1 MDQNHARRIADELD
15 LNIWQVEAA
24 GRLIEDGAT
33 VPFIARYR
41 KEATGTLDEVAVT
54 AVRDR
59 SAQLLELDKRREAI
73 LGSLTERGLL
83 TDELKAGIRGAE
95 TLSAL
100 EDLYLPFR
108 PKRRTR
114 GTAAREKGLEPLATR
129 LLEQD
134 PSLDPE
140 AEAGAYVDAEKGVTS
155 TGEALAGARDIVAEW
170 VNESP
175 EARERMRRLFFEEGV
190 FLVRVVP
197 GMEEQGA
204 KYRDYFDLEE
214 PVAGAP
220 SHRVLAMRRGAR
232 EGILDLRVAPPE
244 ERALS
249 ILEEMFVRGEG
260 PASRQ
265 VCEAVQD
272 GYRRLLSH
280 AMETEA
286 RVESKKRADEAAIRV
301 FAGNLRELL
310 LSPPLGAKRV
320 LAVDP
325 GIRTGCK
332 AACLDRQGGLLAV
345 ETVYL
350 FGSAARKAEAAD
362 VLTGLCRRHEVEAV
376 AVGNGTG
383 GRETEAFVR
392 GLDLPGAPPVLL
404 VNESG
409 ASIYSASEA
418 ARREF
423 PDLDLTYRGAVSI
436 GRRLMDPL
444 AELVKIDP
452 KSIGVGQYQHDVN
465 QAALKR
471 SLDDVVVSCVNAVGV
486 EVNTASEQLLS
497 YVSGLGPQLAANIVA
512 HRAENG
518 RFRSRKQLKEVSRLG
533 PKAFEQAAGF
543 LRVRDAEDPL
553 DGSAVHPESYG
564 VVEAMA
570 RDLDCSVRDLMER
583 EELRKRIR
591 LETYVTGNVGLP
603 TLTDILEEL
612 AKPGRD
618 PRDKLETV
626 AFAEGIHEI
635 GDLVAG
641 MTLPGVV
648 TNVTA
653 FGAFVD
659 VGVHQDGLVHVSELA
674 DRFVKDPAELVRV
687 NQRVTVRVL
696 DVDLDR
702 NRISL
707 SMRSGERKR
716 PPKGGGSSGGRRP
729 APKPK
734 GGRPAKKESR
744 KPGAFNNP
752 FAELLGKEE

>member
-1 MDQNHARRIADELD
+1 L
-15 LNIWQVEAA
+15 AA
-24 GRLIEDGAT
+24 
-33 VPFIARYR
+33 
-41 KEATGTLDEVAVT
+41 
-54 AVRDR
+54 
-59 SAQLLELDKRREAI
+59 LL
-73 LGSLTERGLL
+73 
-83 TDELKAGIRGAE
+83 
-95 TLSAL
+95 
-100 EDLYLPFR
+100 F
-108 PKRRTR
+108 
-114 GTAAREKGLEPLATR
+114 
-129 LLEQD
+129 EQD

-140 AEAGAYVDAEKGVTS
+140 AEAERYVDPEKEVAS
-155 TGEALAGARDIVAEW
+155 TAEALAGARDIVAEW

-175 EARERMRRLFFEEGV
+175 EARERMRKLFAAEGLFCV
-190 FLVRVVP
+190 KVVP

-214 PVAGAP
+214 PVAKAP
-220 SHRVLAMRRGAR
+220 SHRILAMRRGAR
-232 EGILDLRVAPPE
+232 EGILDLRVTPPE

-265 VCEAVQD
+265 VLEAVQD

-280 AMETEA
+280 AMETET
-286 RVESKKRADEAAIRV
+286 RVETKKQADDAAIRV

-310 LSPPLGAKRV
+310 LSPPLGPKRV

-332 AACLDRQGGLLAV
+332 AACLDRQGALLAV

-350 FGSAARKAEAAD
+350 FGSEARKVEAAD
-362 VLTGLCRRHEVEAV
+362 LLTGLCRRHEVEAV

-383 GRETEAFVR
+383 GRETEAFIR
-392 GLDLPGAPPVLL
+392 GLDLPDSPPVVL

-497 YVSGLGPQLAANIVA
+497 YVSGLGPQLAANIVI
-512 HRAENG
+512 RRGEKG

-543 LRVRDAEDPL
+543 LRIRDGENPL
-553 DGSAVHPESYG
+553 DGSAVHPESYS

-570 RDLDCSVRDLMER
+570 RDLDCSVRDLMKR
-583 EELRKRIR
+583 EDLRKRIR
-591 LETYVTGNVGLP
+591 PADYVSESVGLP

-618 PRDKLETV
+618 PREKLEAV
-626 AFAEGIHEI
+626 AFAEGIREI
-635 GDLVAG
+635 GDLAAG

-696 DVDLDR
+696 DVDLNR

-707 SMRSGERKR
+707 SMRSGGVRKKPVKQSGSGKKPALKPKEGR
-716 PPKGGGSSGGRRP
+716 PQKKKDRRP
-729 APKPK
+729 
-734 GGRPAKKESR
+734 GG
-744 KPGAFNNP
+744 FNNP
-752 FAELLGKEE
+752 FADLLSEKE

>member
-1 MDQNHARRIADELD
+1 MDQNHASRIAGELE
-15 LNIWQVEAA
+15 LKPWQVEAVV
-24 GRLIEDGAT
+24 RLIEDGAT

-54 AVRDR
+54 AIRDR
-59 SAQLLELDKRREAI
+59 SAQLRELDKRRQAV

-83 TDELKAGIRGAE
+83 TDELKAAIEGAE

-114 GTAAREKGLEPLATR
+114 GTAAKEKGLEPLATL

-134 PSLDPE
+134 PSFDPE
-140 AEAGAYVDAEKGVTS
+140 AEASAYVDPEKGVAS
-155 TGEALAGARDIVAEW
+155 TVEALAGARDILSEW

-175 EARERMRRLFFEEGV
+175 EARERMRRLFAAEGV
-190 FLVRVVP
+190 FLVKVVP

-214 PVAGAP
+214 PVAEAP

-249 ILEEMFVRGEG
+249 VLEEMFVHGEG

-265 VCEAVQD
+265 VLQAVQD

-280 AMETEA
+280 AMETET
-286 RVESKKRADEAAIRV
+286 RVETKKQADEAAIRV

-310 LSPPLGAKRV
+310 LSPPLGPKRV

-332 AACLDRQGGLLAV
+332 AASLDRQGGLLAV

-383 GRETEAFVR
+383 GRETEAFIR
-392 GLDLPGAPPVLL
+392 GLDLPGGPPVVL

-471 SLDDVVVSCVNAVGV
+471 SLEDVVESCVNAVGV
-486 EVNTASEQLLS
+486 EVNTASQELLS
-497 YVSGLGPQLAANIVA
+497 YVSGLGPQLAANVVT

-518 RFRSRKQLKEVSRLG
+518 RFRSRKQFKEVSRLG

-583 EELRKRIR
+583 EDLRKRIR
-591 LETYVTGNVGLP
+591 LEDYVTGTVGLP

-618 PRDKLETV
+618 PREKLETV

-635 GDLVAG
+635 GDLAAG

-687 NQRVTVRVL
+687 NQRVSVRVL

-707 SMRSGERKR
+707 SMRSGEGRR
-716 PPKGGGSSGGRRP
+716 PPKESGSKRKP
-729 APKPK
+729 NPKP
-734 GGRPAKKESR
+734 GGERPRKKEAR

-752 FAELLGKEE
+752 FAELLGKEK

>member
-1 MDQNHARRIADELD
+1 MDQDHARRIADELD
-15 LNIWQVEAA
+15 LSPWQVEAV

-54 AVRDR
+54 AIRDR
-59 SAQLLELDKRREAI
+59 SARLRELDKRREAI
-73 LGSLTERGLL
+73 LASLTERGLL
-83 TDELKAGIRGAE
+83 TDELKVAIQGVE

-114 GTAAREKGLEPLATR
+114 GSVAREKGLEPLASL

-140 AEAGAYVDAEKGVTS
+140 AEAAACVDAEKGVAS
-155 TGEALAGARDIVAEW
+155 AAEALAGARDILAER

-175 EARERMRRLFFEEGV
+175 EARERMRRLFAAEGV
-190 FLVRVVP
+190 FRVKVVP

-214 PVAGAP
+214 PVTEAP

-244 ERALS
+244 GRALS
-249 ILEEMFVRGEG
+249 ILEEMFVSGEG
-260 PASRQ
+260 RASRQ
-265 VCEAVQD
+265 VREAVQD

-280 AMETEA
+280 AMETET
-286 RVESKKRADEAAIRV
+286 RVETKKQADDAAIRV

-310 LSPPLGAKRV
+310 LSPPLGPVRV

-332 AACLDRQGGLLAV
+332 AVCLDPQGGLLAV

-350 FGSAARKAEAAD
+350 FGSAARKAEAAEG
-362 VLTGLCRRHEVEAV
+362 LTGLCRRHGVEAV

-383 GRETEAFVR
+383 GRETEAFIR
-392 GLDLPGAPPVLL
+392 GLDLPGAPPVVL

-409 ASIYSASEA
+409 ASVYSASEA
-418 ARREF
+418 ARKEF

-518 RFRSRKQLKEVSRLG
+518 RFRSRKQLEEVRRLG

-543 LRVRDAEDPL
+543 LRVRDAGDPL

-564 VVEAMA
+564 VVESMA
-570 RDLDCSVRDLMER
+570 RDLGCTVRDLMER

-591 LETYVTGNVGLP
+591 LENYVTETVGLP

-618 PRDKLETV
+618 PREQLETV

-635 GDLVAG
+635 GDLAAG

-687 NQRVTVRVL
+687 NQRVMVRVL
-696 DVDLDR
+696 DVDLNR
-702 NRISL
+702 HRISL

-716 PPKGGGSSGGRRP
+716 PSKGGGSGRKPASKPGGNRP
-729 APKPK
+729 
-734 GGRPAKKESR
+734 RKKEDR
-744 KPGAFNNP
+744 RPGAFNNP
-752 FAELLGKEE
+752 FAELLGKDE

>member
-15 LNIWQVEAA
+15 LSPWQVEAV

-54 AVRDR
+54 AIRDR
-59 SAQLLELDKRREAI
+59 SARLRELDKRREAI
-73 LGSLTERGLL
+73 LASLTERDLL
-83 TDELKAGIRGAE
+83 TDGLKVAIQGVE

-114 GTAAREKGLEPLATR
+114 GSVAREKGLEPLASL

-140 AEAGAYVDAEKGVTS
+140 AEAAACVDAGKGVAS
-155 TGEALAGARDIVAEW
+155 TAEALAGARDILAER

-175 EARERMRRLFFEEGV
+175 EARERMRRLFAAEGV
-190 FLVRVVP
+190 FRVKVVP

-214 PVAGAP
+214 PVTEAP

-244 ERALS
+244 GRALS
-249 ILEEMFVRGEG
+249 ILEEMFVSGEG

-265 VCEAVQD
+265 VREAVQD

-280 AMETEA
+280 AMETET
-286 RVESKKRADEAAIRV
+286 RVETKKQADDAAIRV

-310 LSPPLGAKRV
+310 LSPPLGPVRV

-332 AACLDRQGGLLAV
+332 AVCLDPQGGLLAV

-350 FGSAARKAEAAD
+350 FGSAARKAEAAEG
-362 VLTGLCRRHEVEAV
+362 LSGLCRRHGVEAV

-383 GRETEAFVR
+383 GRETEAFIR
-392 GLDLPGAPPVLL
+392 GLDLPGAPPVVL

-409 ASIYSASEA
+409 ASVYSASEA
-418 ARREF
+418 ARKEF

-518 RFRSRKQLKEVSRLG
+518 RFRSRKQLEEVRRLG

-543 LRVRDAEDPL
+543 LRVRDAGDPL

-564 VVEAMA
+564 VVESMA
-570 RDLDCSVRDLMER
+570 RDLGCTVRDLMER
-583 EELRKRIR
+583 EELRRRIR
-591 LETYVTGNVGLP
+591 LESYVTETVGLP

-618 PRDKLETV
+618 PREQLETV

-635 GDLVAG
+635 GDLAAG
-641 MTLPGVV
+641 MALPGVV

-659 VGVHQDGLVHVSELA
+659 VGVHHDGLVHVSELA
-674 DRFVKDPAELVRV
+674 DRFVKDPAEEVRV
-687 NQRVTVRVL
+687 NQRVMVRVL
-696 DVDLDR
+696 DVDLNR
-702 NRISL
+702 HRISL
-707 SMRSGERKR
+707 SMRSGERKG
-716 PPKGGGSSGGRRP
+716 PSKGGGSGRKPASKPGGNRP
-729 APKPK
+729 
-734 GGRPAKKESR
+734 RKKEDR
-744 KPGAFNNP
+744 RPGAFNNP
-752 FAELLGKEE
+752 FAELLGKDE

>member
-59 SAQLLELDKRREAI
+59 SARLLELDKRREAI

-155 TGEALAGARDIVAEW
+155 PAEALAGARDIVAEW
-170 VNESP
+170 ANESP
-175 EARERMRRLFFEEGV
+175 EARERMRRLFSEEGV

-232 EGILDLRVAPPE
+232 EGLLDLRVAPPE

-280 AMETEA
+280 AMETET
-286 RVESKKRADEAAIRV
+286 RVESKKQADEAAIRV

-310 LSPPLGAKRV
+310 LSPPLGPKRV

-362 VLTGLCRRHEVEAV
+362 VLTGLCRRHRVEAV

-486 EVNTASEQLLS
+486 ELNTASEQLLS

-518 RFRSRKQLKEVSRLG
+518 RFRSRKQLEKVSRLG

-570 RDLDCSVRDLMER
+570 RDLACSVRDLMER

-618 PRDKLETV
+618 PREKLETV

-635 GDLVAG
+635 GDLAAG

-716 PPKGGGSSGGRRP
+716 PPKGSGSSGGKKP
-729 APKPK
+729 APRPK
-734 GGRPAKKESR
+734 GGRPAKKESP